1 MSSQRRSGAADAVS
15 MAYSSHSAAAPSATA
30 AAIIAAVP
38 PVPRAPP
45 GRLIDAPVSGSVD
58 VITLILA
65 GNSRLVSLVYAAAT
79 AAPQIFRTAFRL
91 TLRLSV
97 DGTYAVAGGWR

>member
-45 GRLIDAPVSGSVD
+45 GRLIDAPVSGSVA
-58 VITLILA
+58 VITFSLA
-65 GNSRLVSLVYAAAT
+65 IRVSSVSSTQLQ
-79 AAPQIFRTAFRL
+79 P
-91 TLRLSV
+91 LRRKFSTQRF
-97 DGTYAVAGGWR
+97 D